1 MVDKKNC
8 IEGASEK
15 KWIFHTRFIFM
26 YLDKP
31 PQILVPSLKMNG
43 ISISGG

>member
-15 KWIFHTRFIFM
+15 NEFFILDLSL